1 MHTGGD
7 IVQQM
12 MLPEPQDNE
21 AMMQNQNVL
30 PVSLSITDSFGN
42 ITDSGVTA
50 QLLQGLE
57 GVQLQ
62 LSANLGQSIQITGL
76 EQNSMLQTVQIDAG
90 LLQQLQQQG
99 NINLTINPNLIS
111 APAMQAEPSLIQ
123 QAASISDT
131 VNPNVVIQSFAGQ
144 SVMVPAADNGQI
156 FPGQSVI
163 AADNGQILDA
173 VGIAAAHVT
182 MDEPQ
187 VVGTLPMDG
196 MMKSEG
202 EEDLEDDESSEEE
215 EEEEEEDEVPEG
227 VSEDIH
233 GGFDEG
239 PLDVSA
245 LKPGEQQQAIQLLQQ
260 QTSHRMD
267 LTDPDRTHICPV
279 GQALCVYHRRHHY
292 HH

>member
-7 IVQQM
+7 VVQQM

-21 AMMQNQNVL
+21 VMMQNQNVL
-30 PVSLSITDSFGN
+30 PVSLSITDSYGN

-163 AADNGQILDA
+163 AADNSQILDA

-202 EEDLEDDESSEEE
+202 EEDLDDDESS

-233 GGFDEG
+233 GGFDEV

-245 LKPGEQQQAIQLLQQ
+245 LKPGEQQQAIHLLQQ

-279 GQALCVYHRRHHY
+279 GQALCACHHHHRHRY

>member
-1 MHTGGD
+1 MS
-7 IVQQM
+7 
-12 MLPEPQDNE
+12 L
-21 AMMQNQNVL
+21 NQNVL

-42 ITDSGVTA
+42 VTDSGVTA

-111 APAMQAEPSLIQ
+111 APAVQATDPSLVQ
-123 QAASISDT
+123 QAATISDT
-131 VNPNVVIQSFAGQ
+131 VNPNVVIQSYA
-144 SVMVPAADNGQI
+144 V
-156 FPGQSVI
+156 PGQSVI
-163 AADNGQILDA
+163 ATDNGQDV
-173 VGIAAAHVT
+173 VGIAATQHAA
-182 MDEPQ
+182 MDDPQ
-187 VVGTLPMDG
+187 TAVVGTLPMDA
-196 MMKSEG
+196 MMMAK
-202 EEDLEDDESSEEE
+202 SEEE
-215 EEEEEEDEVPEG
+215 DDVEEESSDEDEEEDEVDEVPEG

-233 GGFDEG
+233 GFDEV

-245 LKPGEQQQAIQLLQQ
+245 LKPDEQQQALQLLQQ

-279 GQALCVYHRRHHY
+279 SQALCAFHISSSSSIIISSSSATSIIIITIIVSTSTLMVVPF
-292 HH
+292 